1 MSEDQQYCVVLRIF
15 QNQTEFGSSMAALH
29 VVKVQGHEDIV
40 GHPERFN
47 GVLAAQNQVRRGN
60 HDHQREDVPE
70 SRWSPYQNFQPA
82 AESSAELEL
91 TLNSPYTGIDI
102 ASR

>member
-1 MSEDQQYCVVLRIF
+1 
-15 QNQTEFGSSMAALH
+15 
-29 VVKVQGHEDIV
+29 
-40 GHPERFN
+40 
-47 GVLAAQNQVRRGN
+47 LAAQNQVRRGN